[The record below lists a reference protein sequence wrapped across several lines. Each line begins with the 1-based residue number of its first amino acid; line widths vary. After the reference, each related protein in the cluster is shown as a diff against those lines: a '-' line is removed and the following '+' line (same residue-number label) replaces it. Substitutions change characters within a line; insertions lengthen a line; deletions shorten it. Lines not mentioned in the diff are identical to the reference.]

1 MNAQPTQERK
11 NAMSRAR
18 TWIAVLAIGQL
29 AACSSTLTQI
39 SPTQPSGSPNGR
51 VGPFL
56 NSPFVLT
63 VVGGLAVA
71 AITTGYSYLK
81 ASKEEKLAKDNTLR
95 EQQINVLSSVTNDLP
110 TYVSAM
116 GSMRNFRE
124 WLEHHD
130 KDSTEVDERGRT
142 RDKIETLYQDYFK
155 LLLQTKNSFS
165 ILAQVSSYYEAEQVC
180 NRVKEEVR
188 AIDKIHDATGYKER
202 EEAMKAQDKVFESL
216 LAAMATEIRQRRR
229 NEKFPERKSDWCL
242 FPVSEAPSKD

>member
-1 MNAQPTQERK
+1 MNAQK
-11 NAMSRAR
+11 NTMFQVR
-18 TWIAVLAIGQL
+18 TWIAILAVGQL

-81 ASKEEKLAKDNTLR
+81 AGKDEKLAKDNSLR
-95 EQQINVLSSVTNDLP
+95 DQQINVLSSVTNDLP
-110 TYVSAM
+110 TYVSTM

-124 WLEHHD
+124 WLERHKED
-130 KDSTEVDERGRT
+130 TTEVDERGRT
-142 RDKIETLYQDYFK
+142 RDEIATLYKDYFK
-155 LLLQTKNSFS
+155 LFLQTKNSTS

-180 NRVKEEVR
+180 DRVKEEVH
-188 AIDKIHDATGYKER
+188 AIEKIHDATGYRER

-216 LAAMATEIRQRRR
+216 VAAMATEIRQRRR
-229 NEKFPERKSDWCL
+229 NEKFLERKSDWCL
-242 FPVSEAPSKD
+242 FPVAEAPSKD